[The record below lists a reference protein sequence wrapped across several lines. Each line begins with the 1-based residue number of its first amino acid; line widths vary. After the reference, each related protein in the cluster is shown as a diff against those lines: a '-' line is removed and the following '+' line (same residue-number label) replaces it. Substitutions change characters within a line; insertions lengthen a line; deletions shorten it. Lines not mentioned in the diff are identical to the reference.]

1 MRDREH
7 VTGNHLP
14 FWGLR
19 YPGGFRARAILTAS
33 YRAPRELAWIA
44 GVLLLPL
51 LVGEAVT
58 GNPLSA
64 SNRAILTASSPYLF
78 GANLPYC

>member
-33 YRAPRELAWIA
+33 
-44 GVLLLPL
+44 
-51 LVGEAVT
+51 
-58 GNPLSA
+58 
-64 SNRAILTASSPYLF
+64 SPYLF